1 MVIAMRVYV
10 GTVIAAGA
18 TLLLVLA
25 PQELQSP
32 EIAAGLLA
40 AALALSVFKLRL
52 PLGNGASTMSLA
64 CVADFVALMVEG
76 AGLAMFLGAIGV
88 LIQCTV
94 RVRRRQ
100 PIHRAAFSAAAVVI
114 AVQLAGWGWSS
125 LGGNLSQLTVATT
138 VLPLMVCAIT
148 YFAVNAGLVAGAI
161 ALTSQSPARALSP
174 EFLRTAPAYL
184 VAAAVAGLVGISML
198 HGVVFLAPIVASPLF
213 VCYRRY
219 QKRWAAMTTAMV
231 ARAAQAGVP
240 ATV

>member
-114 AVQLAGWGWSS
+114 AVQAAGLAWRA
-125 LGGNLSQLTVATT
+125 LGGNVSEATLTTT
-138 VLPLMVCAIT
+138 VLPLAACALV
-148 YFAVNAGLVAGAI
+148 YYLVNASLVVGAI
-161 ALTSQSPARALSP
+161 SVSAAVSPVRAWSPAFWWS
-174 EFLRTAPAYL
+174 APAYVLSSFIATL
-184 VAAAVAGLVGISML
+184 VALALVN
-198 HGVVFLAPIVASPLF
+198 GVILLLPIVLWPLY
-213 VCYRRY
+213 VCYRAY
-219 QKRWAAMTTAMV
+219 QRRWTERALAIEPRGALAALHS
-231 ARAAQAGVP
+231 
-240 ATV
+240 